1 MTGLCKKKGKTLGQA
16 FPAEGLISA
25 PSAFPFVSM
34 RYCCVVAARHAEAM
48 DYIGSLLWHQL
59 IAAIGKEVTPADFS
73 EYMAF
78 HNRKLFMKLSRPLPF
93 VLPCVARYATAPRE
107 L

>member
-1 MTGLCKKKGKTLGQA
+1 MTELCKKKGKTLGQA

-25 PSAFPFVSM
+25 PSAFLSVST
-34 RYCCVVAARHAEAM
+34 RHCCVVAAQHAEAM

-59 IAAIGKEVTPADFS
+59 IGAIGKEVTPADFS

-78 HNRKLFMKLSRPLPF
+78 HNR
-93 VLPCVARYATAPRE
+93 
-107 L
+107 